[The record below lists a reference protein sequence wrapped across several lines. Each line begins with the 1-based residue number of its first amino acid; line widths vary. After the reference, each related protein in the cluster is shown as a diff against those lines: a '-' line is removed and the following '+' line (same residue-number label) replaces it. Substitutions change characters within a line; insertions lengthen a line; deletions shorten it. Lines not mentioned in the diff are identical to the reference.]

1 MSDSWVC
8 PGGLPDVHDRQRAFY
23 PSVEEK
29 MSYMSVRV
37 SLSMGY
43 LMDRLYVCQY
53 FDLIK
58 TIKSDILI

>member
-8 PGGLPDVHDRQRAFY
+8 PGGLPDIRDRQRSFY
-23 PSVEEK
+23 PSVEGK

-43 LMDRLYVCQY
+43 LMDMLYVCQY
-53 FDLIK
+53 TKLNKEAGDLL
-58 TIKSDILI
+58 T

>member
-8 PGGLPDVHDRQRAFY
+8 PGGLPDVRDRQRAFY
-23 PSVEEK
+23 PIVEGK

-43 LMDRLYVCQY
+43 LMDRLCVCQ
-53 FDLIK
+53 
-58 TIKSDILI
+58 